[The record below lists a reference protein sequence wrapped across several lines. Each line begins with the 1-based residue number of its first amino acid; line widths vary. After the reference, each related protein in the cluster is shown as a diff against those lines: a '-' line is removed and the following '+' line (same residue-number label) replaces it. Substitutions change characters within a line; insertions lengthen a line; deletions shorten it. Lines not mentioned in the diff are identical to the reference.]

1 MHKYIEGVEVSVV
14 PVQVDMTNYGHLP
27 FLEKILK

>member
-1 MHKYIEGVEVSVV
+1 LRNGYVSVV